1 MTVFTHFLAVC
12 VKRASAISDLFG
24 SQIIRRRFPVV
35 YNKPNQSWLRLF
47 SRTSLSGSSELNVPY
62 EDFPRKRIFMGDVE
76 VFWMLRKRYYIL
88 FVARDEDGRVRK
100 ISLPVQY
107 VYGFVAA
114 ALVGAFTIVGLA
126 GSYTR
131 MLLKTESFNQ
141 IRQERETLRKNYK
154 QMAEVAHER
163 DVQVASLGALA
174 SEVTAIY
181 GLKPNKSG
189 LGGKQTTAAVAA
201 SATPNTLALSDDVN
215 QQQVKLS
222 LDQFYS
228 LRAQAL
234 SGRVSR
240 ALEGGFD
247 SGSTSSLTD
256 WTQVAD
262 APSLWPVEGRVTSTF
277 GEREDPFNGEGA
289 FHAGLDISA
298 PTGTVVRATGDGMV
312 DSAAAVNGY
321 GREVIVD
328 HGHGVHT
335 VYGHLSGMIV
345 IAGQHVSRGQ
355 IIGYVGQTGR
365 STGPHLH
372 YEVRINNVP
381 VNPHKYLRSTFA
393 EMEANNLPVSTP
405 ASVSIKQGK

>member
-1 MTVFTHFLAVC
+1 
-12 VKRASAISDLFG
+12 
-24 SQIIRRRFPVV
+24 
-35 YNKPNQSWLRLF
+35 
-47 SRTSLSGSSELNVPY
+47 
-62 EDFPRKRIFMGDVE
+62 
-76 VFWMLRKRYYIL
+76 MLRKRYYIL
-88 FVARDEDGRVRK
+88 FVARDEDGSVRK

-141 IRQERETLRKNYK
+141 IRQDRETLRKNYR
-154 QMAEVAHER
+154 QMAEIAHER
-163 DVQVASLGALA
+163 DIQVASLGALA

-181 GLKPNKSG
+181 GLKQNKLAGDRHS
-189 LGGKQTTAAVAA
+189 AAAA
-201 SATPNTLALSDDVN
+201 AAAPTPTTLAVSDDVN

-222 LDQFYS
+222 LDQFYA
-228 LRAQAL
+228 LRNQAL
-234 SGRVSR
+234 SGRVAR
-240 ALEGGFD
+240 ALEGGLT
-247 SGSTSSLTD
+247 SGMSSSLSD

-262 APSLWPVEGRVTSTF
+262 APALWPVEGRITSSF

-298 PTGTVVRATGDGMV
+298 PSGTAVRATADGLV
-312 DSAAAVNGY
+312 DSAASVSGY
-321 GREVIVD
+321 GREVIID
-328 HGHGVHT
+328 HGHGVRT

-345 IAGQHVSRGQ
+345 MTGQHVICGQ

-381 VNPHKYLRSTFA
+381 VNPHKYLHTTFA
-393 EMEANNLPVSTP
+393 EMTASNLPSP
-405 ASVSIKQGK
+405 APPAASGK